1 MKTGWSWQTHHIKLT
16 GQIEDRWCLW
26 FKITAPSLPQDTLSQ
41 TQKGHKH
48 IKSLSNDNT
57 ACWTELTDIGRWKH
71 RSKYKSNSIQCIQYK
86 LHDRAR
92 TTSTMLNE
100 IYFYIS
106 QHCIKTIISFEIK
119 ITLFLEDL
127 PGHFEK
133 ASCACGSWQNER
145 RVTRLAEL
153 SVVLTSF
160 RFPVY
165 SMLLFFTTKQWA
177 FLKLWINLESWPQ
190 IFVFVVKT
198 HVLESDGALNS
209 QEHEIQNIMKCI
221 AHSYLFPCHVRI

>member
-127 PGHFEK
+127 PGHNILLDLKVKLMTSFKYILRKHLVRADPGKMNAE
-133 ASCACGSWQNER
+133 SQDWQN
-145 RVTRLAEL
+145 
-153 SVVLTSF
+153 
-160 RFPVY
+160 Y
-165 SMLLFFTTKQWA
+165 LLFSPLFG
-177 FLKLWINLESWPQ
+177 FLSTPCCCFSQ
-190 IFVFVVKT
+190 
-198 HVLESDGALNS
+198 LNN
-209 QEHEIQNIMKCI
+209 E
-221 AHSYLFPCHVRI
+221 LF